1 MSGWKSGSLAA
12 MTCAALVSCASDKA
26 ADNAAPERPSLQERL
41 TEGGGYKQNENGEWV
56 PKSDKRSSFDSQ
68 RESPYFKGKVKTEE
82 YKTGEYAKKSWW
94 GSKDYGKKPYEGN
107 TDGSRFRTKARQE
120 GQMSRD
126 HGKAAQIPEPFE
138 TNTLDRPS
146 ARESL
151 NPEIE
156 RPSSPV
162 VESRKKV
169 FKAPSVIDWKEQ
181 RAMSMDKSRGI
192 LGR

>member
-1 MSGWKSGSLAA
+1 MSGWKTGSLAA
-12 MTCAALVSCASDKA
+12 VTCAALASCVSDKA
-26 ADNAAPERPSLQERL
+26 ADNAAPSRPGLQERL

-56 PKSDKRSSFDSQ
+56 PKSEKRSAFDSQ
-68 RESPYFKGKVKTEE
+68 RDSPYFKGKVKTEQ

-107 TDGSRFRTKARQE
+107 TDGSRFLTKARQE

-126 HGKAAQIPEPFE
+126 DGKAARTTDPIE
-138 TNTLDRPS
+138 TNTLERTS

-151 NPEIE
+151 NPVIE
-156 RPSSPV
+156 RPSNAV
-162 VESRKKV
+162 VESRRSV

-181 RAMSMDKSRGI
+181 RSMSMDHSRGI